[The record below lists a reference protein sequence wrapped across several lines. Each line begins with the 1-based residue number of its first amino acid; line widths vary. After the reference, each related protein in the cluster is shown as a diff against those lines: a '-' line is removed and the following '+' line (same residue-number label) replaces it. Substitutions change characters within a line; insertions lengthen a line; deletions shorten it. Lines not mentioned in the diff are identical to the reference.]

1 MLKINGKFLHIQIY
15 GLVSDTLIQVGA
27 CQEYLFST
35 SAPVIMIQLGTLR
48 NTLEIQPNYLQEL
61 SLKVIFL
68 NSIAEY
74 YSLLFSSFL
83 PFFHFLWTSV
93 KHMECPV
100 YTSILLV
107 FEDSQIQHN
116 FCPQGVHS
124 LAGKTCRSGITLN
137 FKFYQGILSEAVVNI
152 QNLEHW

>member
-48 NTLEIQPNYLQEL
+48 NTLEVQPNYLQEL

-83 PFFHFLWTSV
+83 PFFHFL
-93 KHMECPV
+93 
-100 YTSILLV
+100 
-107 FEDSQIQHN
+107 
-116 FCPQGVHS
+116 
-124 LAGKTCRSGITLN
+124 
-137 FKFYQGILSEAVVNI
+137 
-152 QNLEHW
+152 